1 MGIVLI
7 SAYFASL
14 SPLALFRAL
23 PGSIA
28 QGLIWGLL
36 ALGVYITYKLLD
48 FADLSVDGSFAT
60 GGAVAVMLI
69 RSDMNPWVSL
79 IFAFAA
85 GMLAGMVT
93 GLLHTKLG
101 IPPILAG
108 ILTQIALY
116 SINLNIMGQSN
127 QAISVDKYSLAVSL
141 RYVSGDTAAKI
152 KVFTTCI
159 LFGVVIVAIL
169 YWYFG
174 TEQGHAIRA
183 TGCNPQMARAQ
194 GINTSFCKVLA
205 LMISNGLVGLSGALY
220 AQYQGAADVK
230 NRHFSQQEKQ
240 EIDECQHH
248 VYDIQNSC
256 CCTHFRHQLVHIR
269 SRTLRTQQMHGI
281 PFASLSVRRKCQK
294 KYKYPHATQ
303 PVAETPP
310 VHNSGRKC
318 FHISQNRRTCGCKS
332 RYNFKQGIDKVWNF
346 PGKNKW
352 QTPEKTD
359 CNPASGYADHPF
371 PRKKTTGGIS
381 AKIIH

>member
-108 ILTQIALY
+108 ILTQIALIFSGILLLY
-116 SINLNIMGQSN
+116 LLFLTGQTYL
-127 QAISVDKYSLAVSL
+127 KKL
-141 RYVSGDTAAKI
+141 T
-152 KVFTTCI
+152 
-159 LFGVVIVAIL
+159 
-169 YWYFG
+169 
-174 TEQGHAIRA
+174 
-183 TGCNPQMARAQ
+183 
-194 GINTSFCKVLA
+194 
-205 LMISNGLVGLSGALY
+205 ISNFLLSGRW
-220 AQYQGAADVK
+220 D
-230 NRHFSQQEKQ
+230 
-240 EIDECQHH
+240 
-248 VYDIQNSC
+248 
-256 CCTHFRHQLVHIR
+256 
-269 SRTLRTQQMHGI
+269 
-281 PFASLSVRRKCQK
+281 
-294 KYKYPHATQ
+294 
-303 PVAETPP
+303 
-310 VHNSGRKC
+310 
-318 FHISQNRRTCGCKS
+318 
-332 RYNFKQGIDKVWNF
+332 
-346 PGKNKW
+346 
-352 QTPEKTD
+352 
-359 CNPASGYADHPF
+359 
-371 PRKKTTGGIS
+371 
-381 AKIIH
+381 